1 MSVKAQVKRQELL
14 DAVKDLLDMNISEG
28 CRFLSV
34 YSDSGKGKSDLMA
47 SLKRELGGDS
57 GEYVFLGIDA
67 SYGCGCYPEQGIVT
81 LRNGVSG
88 AHTGYFSLF
97 DICTLVRSEKIHGML
112 ADTASSYFR
121 LMSPAVSDVMS
132 KASHSIYFTR
142 YMYDEVGKTLPEEWF
157 NDTVRPYIS
166 SIYAQPNQ
174 RNWHV
179 LLEAFAEC
187 LRGLKQGTGREPVIV
202 ADNAESFYNTTDT
215 GECWLKYLM
224 EKAGCGTV
232 IYLSD
237 NKLSMQ
243 TYGELCMEMPLEGFS
258 REQSDSFL
266 SQKKMERE
274 ALRELIFESTGGHPA
289 LTAYLAETCELY
301 KKSEGS
307 EISPDMIESDP
318 MNIVHMH
325 LSCLPSSDSVMAKLL
340 SGAEYFDE
348 PLFIAVAKEFAPSV
362 LEIDGCFGMFTG
374 YSFVESM
381 TDHTYRIHP
390 YYRKY
395 AFSTLDSDL
404 LENINYSLYRY
415 HIAAA
420 ETGAP
425 LRRPMHIK
433 EAVRHAKSVMEI
445 DGFVDW
451 FSSLEKKHY
460 DMEIFS
466 FWLHQLETAKE
477 HISGILG
484 ASNPEASAYIDK
496 LAFMYLKS
504 GRAKDAENI
513 LQERLEAIAEK
524 SGKDSSDTVP
534 AMNKLAGFY
543 SSTGDFTA
551 AQAIMKKGLDIRARL
566 TGEKSAD
573 YADSMVKMG
582 RLEMQ
587 SGNRLKAV
595 ECMDEAEIILDKAL
609 DINDSAR
616 IEADEVMAS
625 VYSAAGQIAK
635 AALIYHKLTSY
646 KNEQL
651 GPYSKEAIKSLSDY
665 AQIIFKNGNGKKA
678 VKLYEDLIAKTK
690 KIYGANSRMTA
701 AAANDLAVVYQ
712 KIREYEKSEAM
723 HNEAITI
730 KTNVY
735 GTNHPSTAASF
746 TNFGQ
751 LKYLMGDM
759 QNAEPYYFKALQ
771 IYETV
776 FGDRHER
783 TALGFNNMGFI
794 TSRMGQFERAE
805 MYYKK
810 ALEIKREVGGER
822 TVSAAATMNN
832 LGELLFRLGKKAEA
846 KDLLSRAF
854 EIYTEL
860 LGDDHECCKV
870 VAKNLNAVGM

>member
-1 MSVKAQVKRQELL
+1 M
-14 DAVKDLLDMNISEG
+14 
-28 CRFLSV
+28 SV
-34 YSDSGKGKSDLMA
+34 YSEAGLGKSELMTA
-47 SLKRELGGDS
+47 LRQELGGDK
-57 GEYVFLGIDA
+57 GEYIFFGIDA
-67 SYGCGCYPEQGIVT
+67 AYGCGCYPEQGAVI
-81 LRNGVSG
+81 LRNCLSG
-88 AHTGYFSLF
+88 AHTSYFSLF
-97 DICTLVRSEKIHGML
+97 DICALVRSERIHGML
-112 ADTASSYFR
+112 ADSASSYFR
-121 LMSPAVSDVMS
+121 LMSPAVAEIMT

-142 YMYDEVGKTLPEEWF
+142 YMYDEVGKTLQEEWF

-174 RNWHV
+174 KNWMV
-179 LLEAFAEC
+179 VLEAFAEC
-187 LRGLKQGTGREPVIV
+187 LRALKQATGREPVIV
-202 ADNAESFYNTTDT
+202 ADNAEFFYNAANI
-215 GECWLKYLM
+215 GECWLKYMM

-232 IYLSD
+232 IYLSEH
-237 NKLSMQ
+237 KLPMQ
-243 TYGELCMEMPLEGFS
+243 IYGELSLELPVEGFS
-258 REQSDSFL
+258 REQSDSCL
-266 SQKKMERE
+266 AERRIDRE

-289 LTAYLAETCELY
+289 LTAYLAESCDLY
-301 KKSEGS
+301 KRSEGS

-325 LSCLPSSDSVMAKLL
+325 LSCMPSSDSVMAKLL

-362 LEIDGCFGMFTG
+362 LEIDNCFGMFTG
-374 YSFVESM
+374 YSFVENM
-381 TDHTYRIHP
+381 PDRTYRIHP

-415 HIAAA
+415 HISAV
-420 ETGAP
+420 ESCSP
-425 LRRPMHIK
+425 LRRPMHMK

-451 FSSLEKKHY
+451 FSGLEKKYY

-477 HISGILG
+477 HITGILG
-484 ASNPEASAYIDK
+484 VSNPDASAYIDK

-504 GRAKDAENI
+504 GRSKDAENI
-513 LQERLEAIAEK
+513 LQERLDAIAEK
-524 SGKDSSDTVP
+524 TGKDSSDTVP

-543 SSTGDFTA
+543 SSTGDFAA

-566 TGEKSAD
+566 AGDKSAD
-573 YADSMVKMG
+573 YADSMVKLG

-587 SGNRLKAV
+587 SGNRAKAV
-595 ECMDEAEIILDKAL
+595 ECMDEAEQILDKAL
-609 DINDSAR
+609 DVNDSAR

-723 HNEAITI
+723 HNEAISI

-776 FGDRHER
+776 FGDKHER

-810 ALEIKREVGGER
+810 ALEIKREIGGER

-832 LGELLFRLGKKAEA
+832 LGELLFRLGKKTEA

-860 LGDDHECCKV
+860 LGDDHECCKI
-870 VAKNLNAVGM
+870 VAKNLNAVAS